1 MAAGRPRDASS
12 RRGQGWCCNIALS
25 CCSCY
30 NICVSL
36 MIPRELQ
43 GAGSRVRTV
52 GKEQGPGMSG
62 GQRWRRELASWA
74 AEQLSQ
80 TLKRLLL
87 P

>member
-1 MAAGRPRDASS
+1 MAARRPRDASS
-12 RRGQGWCCNIALS
+12 RRGQGWCC
-25 CCSCY
+25 

-62 GQRWRRELASWA
+62 GQRWQRELASWA